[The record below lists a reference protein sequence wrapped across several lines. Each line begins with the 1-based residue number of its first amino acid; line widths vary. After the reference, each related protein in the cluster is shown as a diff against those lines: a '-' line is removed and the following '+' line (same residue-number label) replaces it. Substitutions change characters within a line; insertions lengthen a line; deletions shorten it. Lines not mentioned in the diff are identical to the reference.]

1 MTLSTPQLPVALSP
15 GLLLVL
21 SAPSGAGKTTLAHML
36 LQQFPPPQALFSISH
51 TTRPPR
57 GQERNGK
64 DYHFVD
70 VETFQQMIEENQFVE
85 WAEVHGNF
93 YGSSRSLIDQAMA
106 TRGIAVFDIDVQ
118 GGTSIK
124 RKFPDATLVYVLPPS
139 MAELERRLRA
149 RGTDADAVIRRRLLT
164 ARAEIE
170 KGVETYDY
178 LVINDRLDEAFQQ
191 LRSIVVAERAR
202 RGRVDLAGLK
212 LSTS

>member
-1 MTLSTPQLPVALSP
+1 MTVTNPQMQTVLSP
-15 GLLLVL
+15 GLLVVL

-36 LQQFPPPQALFSISH
+36 LEQFPQALFSISH

-57 GQERNGK
+57 GQEQDGK

-70 VETFQQMIEENQFVE
+70 VETFQRMIEGNQFVE

-93 YGSSRSLIDQAMA
+93 YGSSRAIIDRAMA

-118 GGTSIK
+118 GGNAIK
-124 RKFPDATLVYVLPPS
+124 RKFPDAILVYVLPPS
-139 MAELERRLRA
+139 MDELQRRLQA
-149 RGTDADAVIRRRLLT
+149 RGTDADDVIRRRLLT

-170 KGVETYDY
+170 KGVESYDY

-191 LRSIVVAERAR
+191 LRSIVVAERTR
-202 RGRVDLAGLK
+202 RGRVDLSGLK
-212 LSTS
+212 LSSS